1 MNPELPRPEDHAL
14 DRCLRE
20 AFTHADR
27 LRCDAPWRRQRPA
40 SGPHSERRWPW
51 LLAAAALLV
60 TLAIACVAAFGTF
73 DRHDGE
79 RLGSMWAA
87 AYQHAID
94 NVAAEADKPSMCC
107 DPTQDFGAACERR
120 FAVRLTIDGEDLVVR
135 GCYSGL
141 PTGGCVAAMAE
152 TRDGPIGVF
161 VVGRDDDPR
170 PWLPPQA
177 ALQLVRRE
185 LGPLVLYAVARRQQP
200 PRGRR
205 LAAVRVAAM
214 TEAALPPAGDW

>member
-20 AFTHADR
+20 AFTPPTDF
-27 LRCDAPWRRQRPA
+27 DAAAVAQAATRSA
-40 SGPHSERRWPW
+40 PHSERRWPW

-60 TLAIACVAAFGTF
+60 TLAIAVWPRSASPIVT
-73 DRHDGE
+73 DGE

-141 PTGGCVAAMAE
+141 PTGGCIAAMAE

-200 PRGRR
+200 P
-205 LAAVRVAAM
+205 ADVALQRF
-214 TEAALPPAGDW
+214 ELRQ